1 MFKLLWCFPGGTV
14 VKNRNGNPL
23 QYSCMENPMD
33 RGAWRAIIH
42 GITKS
47 QTQLTEHTH
56 AYTHILLIQEKA
68 EVREVVT
75 VQDRAR

>member
-1 MFKLLWCFPGGTV
+1 MGSHSSILVWKTPWTEEPGG
-14 VKNRNGNPL
+14 L
-23 QYSCMENPMD
+23 QSMGRKGSDMIEP
-33 RGAWRAIIH
+33 I
-42 GITKS
+42 
-47 QTQLTEHTH
+47 H